1 MFMRWVLM
9 LLAVAGL
16 AACSA
21 DRAPDAADAAVADPA
36 SAAAQADAAR
46 EPDEYEDDDVLL
58 SQHPVPHV
66 VVKEAFITAATPED
80 NIDSPASWL
89 QDGKRMLV
97 ATANR
102 GPCGLGRMIF
112 SS

>member
-1 MFMRWVLM
+1 MELSHSISSIARGLLPAHAESLPRGLEMFLRWMLM

-66 VVKEAFITAATPED
+66 VVKEAFIT
-80 NIDSPASWL
+80 
-89 QDGKRMLV
+89 
-97 ATANR
+97 
-102 GPCGLGRMIF
+102 
-112 SS
+112 

>member
-1 MFMRWVLM
+1 MFLRWVLM

-66 VVKEAFITAATPED
+66 VVKEAFITAA
-80 NIDSPASWL
+80 ASA
-89 QDGKRMLV
+89 
-97 ATANR
+97 ATSSTA
-102 GPCGLGRMIF
+102 GPVRCWTAPTTCA
-112 SS
+112 